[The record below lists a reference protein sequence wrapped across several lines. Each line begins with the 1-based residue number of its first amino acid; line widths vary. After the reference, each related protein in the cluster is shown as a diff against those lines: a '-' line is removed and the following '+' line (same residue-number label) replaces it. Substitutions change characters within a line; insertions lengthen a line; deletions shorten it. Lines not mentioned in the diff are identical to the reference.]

1 MVRRDVL
8 ELTPLLNGVV
18 PKELDTFSSFL
29 NFESFAD
36 GHILFREGDPGTYM
50 CIVGQGSVG
59 IAKAGKANE
68 LKIMWELGKGKV
80 FGELA
85 LFDGQPRS
93 GAAVCIGPTEL
104 YFLTREEF
112 VRLAEEFPGLAL
124 RITENVIKVL
134 SNNLR
139 TTTARFLKAAD
150 ALNAKTRR

>member
-1 MVRRDVL
+1 MVRREIL
-8 ELTPLLNGVV
+8 EMTPLLNGIVARD
-18 PKELDTFSSFL
+18 LDSFSSF
-29 NFESFAD
+29 FREEEFPD
-36 GHILFREGDPGTYM
+36 GHILFREGDTGTYM
-50 CIVGQGSVG
+50 CIVANGSVG
-59 IAKAGKANE
+59 IAKAGKAND
-68 LKIMWELGKGKV
+68 LKVMWELGEGKV

-93 GAAVCIGPTEL
+93 GAAVCMGNTEL
-104 YFLTREEF
+104 YFLNRENF
-112 VRLAEEFPGLAL
+112 VRLAEERPDLAL